1 MACQNWVTDG
11 SLRII
16 RTALAGPRETNESLA
31 VAGSQDHSYPKGAM
45 TSSFLN
51 LLVRV
56 CACVLSHSVV
66 SDSLQ
71 PHELPARLLFP
82 WNSPGK
88 IVVWKAF
95 LGQAVGIRTG
105 KLLLVQQSLSLEDQG
120 TLPYVHSLSLSC
132 YLLSP
137 STGQVNREP
146 KGRKGSVNSDHV
158 GFCSNSFSQSNLQ
171 AIPTSF
177 VR

>member
-1 MACQNWVTDG
+1 MRAWRWLG
-11 SLRII
+11 ARII
-16 RTALAGPRETNESLA
+16 PTLKGQWQA
-31 VAGSQDHSYPKGAM
+31 VSWTYVCVC
-45 TSSFLN
+45 
-51 LLVRV
+51 VR
-56 CACVLSHSVV
+56 ACVLSHSVV
-66 SDSLQ
+66 SNSLQ

-82 WNSPGK
+82 WNPPGK

-95 LGQAVGIRTG
+95 LGQAVGVRTV
-105 KLLLVQQSLSLEDQG
+105 KLLLVQQSPSLEDQG

-146 KGRKGSVNSDHV
+146 KGRKGSVNLVHV
-158 GFCSNSFSQSNLQ
+158 GFCSNSFSESNLQ